1 MSYEKRLVCCC
12 LIMSALSLWVSA
24 VFAAELE
31 LAGIRLGRPAST
43 VIQKYGNPT
52 EVRVGAAGQVQ
63 IMSPVAAPA
72 QPAPSSYPT
81 MTPSSSFPSLTGVP
95 APTMPGMPT
104 GTTGFSPS
112 PFPTATSSPIGGSTT
127 NVVQKAT
134 APEVTWVYQFPK
146 NKTLDFVISPDGR
159 VVEIRAFGVDWPNI
173 RTSKGITL
181 GQTYKDVI
189 LKYGFPEA
197 HERSGVQ
204 LITKYPEK
212 HRALFTFVG
221 KTLVGITI
229 ALMD

>member
-1 MSYEKRLVCCC
+1 MTYKKRLVCFG
-12 LIMSALSLWVSA
+12 LIIGALVLWTSA

-72 QPAPSSYPT
+72 QPATSSYPST
-81 MTPSSSFPSLTGVP
+81 TPFGSFPSPTGVP
-95 APTMPGMPT
+95 MPAMTGVPG

-112 PFPTATSSPIGGSTT
+112 PFPTATPAPAAGSTT
-127 NVVQKAT
+127 NVIQKAT

-159 VVEIRAFGVDWPNI
+159 VLEIRAFGVDWPNI

-189 LKYGFPEA
+189 LKYGFPEE
-197 HERSGVQ
+197 HERSGAQ